1 MNYLKELEK
10 AKKDNISFPK
20 EFRHA
25 LSSAM
30 YFKYNMGRYYIFFN
44 QENKEIEIYD
54 NISMQIDKKHNK
66 VIKEQIKGRIPK
78 LKNSE
83 ICLVLENETLLF
95 LDDNCFKIVLLVD
108 NIYYILETFKIDK
121 DTYFE
126 YDSTLKMVMF
136 GDRKTYFKSF
146 ETEMNNFR
154 GYKVIDF
161 YQNFLEVQFDVRKKE
176 REL

>member
-10 AKKDNISFPK
+10 AKKQKLSFPK
-20 EFRHA
+20 EF
-25 LSSAM
+25 SNE
-30 YFKYNMGRYYIFFN
+30 YFSLYFTYNTGRYYIHLS
-44 QENKEIEIYD
+44 NKNKIEIYD
-54 NISMQIDKKHNK
+54 DISRQIDKNHDK
-66 VIKEQIKGRIPK
+66 VIKEQIKGRIEK
-78 LKNSE
+78 LKDSE
-83 ICLVLENETLLF
+83 KYILLKNGTLLF
-95 LDDNCFKIVLLVD
+95 LDDNCFKIVVIVNEID
-108 NIYYILETFKIDK
+108 YILDSFTIDK

-146 ETEMNNFR
+146 EASMTHYR

-161 YQNFLEVQFDVRKKE
+161 YQNFLELQFDIRKKE